1 MSRFSDEPLKTPLS
15 GAERIA
21 ATDLSTGDDVGMTP
35 LIIAQFAQGAM
46 TVATGSTQGVVSG
59 PNGDKLSALPTNASL
74 DTEFAQLGE
83 VSIPIFIGTPGNGV
97 LSIYQHCLDV
107 PWLITKMVVASAAGS
122 SIATVQTWANGSTSA
137 HSLLGLTN
145 ISVGSTY
152 NAANCSDVPGYA
164 TLNYLDQL
172 LISLGSTSGSCVNL
186 RCSIKAIAQTL
197 L

>member
-1 MSRFSDEPLKTPLS
+1 MARFSDEPLKTTLS
-15 GAERIA
+15 GSERIA

-35 LIIAQFAQGAM
+35 LIITQFAQTAM
-46 TVATGSTQGVVSG
+46 TVAVGSTQGVVSG
-59 PNGDKLSALPTNASL
+59 PDGDKLSALPTNAQL
-74 DTEFAQLGE
+74 NTEFAQLGE

-107 PWLITKMVVASAAGS
+107 PWLITRMVVACATGSSAAT
-122 SIATVQTWANGSTSA
+122 IQTWANGSTSA
-137 HSLLGLTN
+137 HSILGLTN
-145 ISVGSTY
+145 IAVGSTY
-152 NAANCSDVPGYA
+152 NVADSSDSAGVA